1 MKKVLAFILL
11 LLSAVSLYAVKVD
24 EISQPIAGFIKSA
37 DFCILEISNY
47 FDDNIIKDTKIGNTY
62 YRGINLDTGDTN
74 TSNDKYLIMPSET
87 LVMGKRIGAFN
98 LKASKHT
105 YTLKITHDKLL
116 KKNGTT
122 DYDYQL
128 GVRLSINGNIFENAC
143 SSTQTLTL
151 DFSGYGNGVLL
162 VEDAGIY
169 FRLIDT
175 VSEAGQYTSTV
186 TFIVEAN
193 GST

>member
-11 LLSAVSLYAVKVD
+11 LLSAVSLYAGKVD

-62 YRGINLDTGDTN
+62 YKGINLDTGDTN

-98 LKASKHT
+98 LKASKHA

-122 DYDYQL
+122 NYDYQL
-128 GVRLSINGNIFENAC
+128 GVRLSINGSIFENAC